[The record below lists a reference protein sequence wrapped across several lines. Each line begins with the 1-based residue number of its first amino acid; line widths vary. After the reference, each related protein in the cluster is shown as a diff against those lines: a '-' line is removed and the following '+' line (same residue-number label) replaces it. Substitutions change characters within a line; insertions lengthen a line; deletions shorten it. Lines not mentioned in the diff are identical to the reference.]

1 MPNPTRIEIN
11 CETGV
16 ESIIEL
22 TDAEVAEL
30 AYQAELAAEKKAE
43 EEAAK
48 AALEAKKQEVLEK
61 LGLTAEEVAAL
72 LA

>member
-1 MPNPTRIEIN
+1 MK
-11 CETGV
+11 
-16 ESIIEL
+16 IIEKTFNAL
-22 TDAEVAEL
+22 TNEETIT
-30 AYQAELAAEKKAE
+30 ERNETKAE
-43 EEAAK
+43 ESERLAAATKKIEEDVAK